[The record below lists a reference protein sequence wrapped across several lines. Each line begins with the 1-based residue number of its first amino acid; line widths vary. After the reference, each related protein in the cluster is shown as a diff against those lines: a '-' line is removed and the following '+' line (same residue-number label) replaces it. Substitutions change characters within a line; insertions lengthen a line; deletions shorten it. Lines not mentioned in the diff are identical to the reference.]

1 MNYAVYV
8 LIMLI
13 VLVVALL
20 LQMKGIDDHKII
32 LPILLL
38 AVVNKKIVKQKTVE
52 ECLKIMKFVNNQ
64 EIIYVI

>member
-1 MNYAVYV
+1 
-8 LIMLI
+8 MLI